1 MSRISH
7 SAGQSDPDWVT
18 PPRKRF
24 DLAALVFPMSSA
36 IAFGVGIVAILLS
49 PSLLANA
56 FVTIPPMI
64 WLASLVS
71 GAVMAWAL
79 APRLRARYRDE
90 LS

>member
-1 MSRISH
+1 MSRISR

-36 IAFGVGIVAILLS
+36 IAFGVGIVAFLLS

-64 WLASLVS
+64 AASLVS
-71 GAVMAWAL
+71 GAIMAWAL

>member
-64 WLASLVS
+64 VASLVS
-71 GAVMAWAL
+71 GAIMAWAL
-79 APRLRARYRDE
+79 APRLRARYRDQ